1 MQVLAN
7 FESEFDD
14 SLRCEYGYPACQTS
28 DIALGAGDLVCSLL
42 GRQTRITS
50 INENLLTLFCC
61 FLNRVLDCRR
71 STSRES
77 LEFRLYPINKEV
89 GAFPRRS
96 WQLLHSAAVSLSP

>member
-1 MQVLAN
+1 MKVLAN

-61 FLNRVLDCRR
+61 FLTRVFVCR
-71 STSRES
+71 SPSPCECLES
-77 LEFRLYPINKEV
+77 LLPPIKKEV
-89 GAFPRRS
+89 GFFPRRS